1 MTALPS
7 RGRWEIVKM
16 TEPETAEWIESLINY
31 ADKDGRSVH
40 LGTPFVRHMMKR
52 DDGVLP
58 AVLSTVTMPIV
69 YADGILL
76 APDGFWRPT
85 SNGRSRCLKHH
96 QCGIQFEI
104 DDAVR
109 AVLPKAEDCSGDAV
123 REAMHFLCDEWL
135 VDVAADTTGK
145 AVILACA
152 LTIIERG
159 ILPSRPVFWI
169 TAGRHGCGKTTTI
182 MMLLKGLTGLHPS
195 HQAWATSEDERRK
208 ALMSQFLQG
217 ADYILWDNIARGSRL
232 SCPHIERA
240 CTSMFYSDRKLG
252 VSEIA
257 TAAASAIHIFTGNN
271 IGPKGDLASRSLIA
285 RLATERP
292 DPQNREFVHPDPIMW
307 TEGMRAEIIAALYT
321 VLLGNP
327 TLKEPRD
334 APGKTRFPLW
344 WRVVGSAIEH
354 AAALYGHP
362 VDFKTMFDDID
373 AEEEESTDLAGIL
386 SSLNDQDLPTEFK
399 AKDVADIVNDHSPF
413 SATLREFLFGAQP
426 PTFKATP
433 TGVGKRLLSHVDN
446 PVRHGD
452 MIYTL
457 KSTKDQRAKNRSF
470 FLTVS

>member
-7 RGRWEIVKM
+7 RGRWEIVEM
-16 TEPETAEWIESLINY
+16 TEPEVAEWIESLINY

-40 LGTPFVRHMMKR
+40 LGTPFVRHMLKR

-58 AVLSTVTMPIV
+58 TAPTIATMPIV
-69 YADGILL
+69 QADGVLL
-76 APDGFWRPT
+76 APDGL
-85 SNGRSRCLKHH
+85 SR
-96 QCGIQFEI
+96 GIWFEI

-109 AVLPKAEDCSGDAV
+109 AILPKAEDCSGDAV
-123 REAMHFLCDEWL
+123 REAMRFLCDEWL

-145 AVILACA
+145 AVVLACA

-159 ILPSRPVFWI
+159 ILDSRPVFWI

-182 MMLLKGLTGLHPS
+182 IMLVKGLTGLHPT

-208 ALMSQFLQG
+208 TLMALFLQG
-217 ADYILWDNIARGSRL
+217 VDYILWDNIVLGSRL

-240 CTSMFYSDRKLG
+240 CTSKFYSDRKLG

-271 IGPKGDLASRSLIA
+271 IGPKGDLASRSLIV

-292 DPQNREFVHPDPIMW
+292 DPGNREFVHPDVIGW

-321 VLLGNP
+321 ILLGNP
-327 TLKEPRD
+327 ALKAPRD

-354 AAALYGHP
+354 AASLYGHQ

-373 AEEEESTDLAGIL
+373 AEEEESTELAGIL
-386 SSLNDQDLPTEFK
+386 SSLNDQPLPTEFK
-399 AKDVADIVNDHSPF
+399 AKDVADIVNDYSPF

-426 PTFKATP
+426 PTFQATP
-433 TGVGKRLLSHVDN
+433 AAVGRRLLHYVDN

-452 MIYTL
+452 VIFAL
-457 KSTKDQRAKNRSF
+457 KSKIDQHAHTRSF